1 MESVKGGGGG
11 SPTPPGGV
19 KTSADTTDK
28 GDGADGANGGNTK
41 VKPVPTN
48 SLART
53 D

>member
-11 SPTPPGGV
+11 SPTPPDGV

-28 GDGADGANGGNTK
+28 DDGANGGNTK